1 MGHLQALRLGLSPDR
16 RVAIAVASLGVLL
29 ATASVVAY
37 RSYGQAR
44 DLRAVAEH
52 DRRDALTAE
61 RAISAFWRERESI
74 GEYLMIPSRSIADEA
89 RRRRAAFAALA
100 GESIAASATPESV
113 RESAFFRRA
122 LKANAALDD
131 VLTEPSLFSNDPAA
145 IPQILKRLHKA
156 ESSVLLPLHAVY
168 QLNESQYAQ
177 REARARSATRDA
189 LHIELASALLVLAG
203 IGWFA
208 VFASGLVKRVDR
220 SNAALRDAD
229 QLKDEFINTVSHEL
243 RTPITSIQGYL
254 ELLLD
259 TEGAGADP
267 LTDEQRRFL
276 QTVTRSSERLLHLVN
291 DLLLVAQAR
300 AGRLE
305 MNKAPCDLVQVAR
318 QAVESAFAAASKN
331 GVALTLRPMVKQA
344 PVSADAPRLGQA
356 IDNLISNAIKFT
368 PAGGTIDVEVS
379 QIGRDSRITITD
391 TGAGMTAAELS
402 QLFERFFRTQAAKDG
417 NIKGT
422 GLGLTITK
430 SIIEAHGGT
439 IGVTSEPGTGTAF
452 TINLADGS
460 ASAEPQAPR
469 RLRPARADASL

>member
-1 MGHLQALRLGLSPDR
+1 MGYFQALRLGLSPGR
-16 RVAIAVASLGVLL
+16 RVAIAVASLGVLV
-29 ATASVVAY
+29 ATASAVAY
-37 RSYGQAR
+37 HSYGKAR

-52 DRRDALTAE
+52 DRRDALIAE
-61 RAISAFWRERESI
+61 RSISAFWRERESI
-74 GEYLMIPSRSIADEA
+74 GEYLMIPSPSLAAEA
-89 RRRRAAFAALA
+89 ERRRTAFEALA
-100 GESIAASATPESV
+100 GQSVAASETPESV
-113 RESAFFRRA
+113 REAAFFRRA
-122 LKANAALDD
+122 LTANAALDD
-131 VLTEPSLFSNDPAA
+131 VLTEPSLLSNDRRA
-145 IPQILKRLHKA
+145 IAEILKRLHEA
-156 ESSVLLPLHAVY
+156 ESSVLLPLRAVY

-189 LHIELASALLVLAG
+189 LHVELASALLVLAG

-208 VFASGLVKRVDR
+208 VFATGLVKRVDR

-259 TEGAGADP
+259 TEAAGADP

-276 QTVTRSSERLLHLVN
+276 ETVTRSSVRLLHLVN

-300 AGRLE
+300 AGQLE

-318 QAVESAFAAASKN
+318 HAVESAFAAAAKS
-331 GVALTLRPMVKQA
+331 GVALTLRPMVKEA
-344 PVSADAPRLGQA
+344 RVNADAPRLGQA

-379 QIGRDSRITITD
+379 QAERASRITITD
-391 TGAGMTAAELS
+391 TGAGMTASELG
-402 QLFERFFRTQAAKDG
+402 QLFERFFRTQSAKEG

-439 IGVTSEPGTGTAF
+439 IEVTSEPGTGTAF
-452 TINLADGS
+452 TITLADGS

>member
-1 MGHLQALRLGLSPDR
+1 MGQLQALRLGLSPGR

-29 ATASVVAY
+29 ATASAVAY
-37 RSYGQAR
+37 HSYGKAR

-74 GEYLMIPSRSIADEA
+74 GEYLMIPSRSIASEA
-89 RRRRAAFAALA
+89 RRQTAAFEALA
-100 GESIAASATPESV
+100 GQSLAASDTPESV
-113 RESAFFRRA
+113 RESAFFTRA
-122 LKANAALDD
+122 LNANAALTNVVKAPSLRRNDPTALRQ
-131 VLTEPSLFSNDPAA
+131 VLT
-145 IPQILKRLHKA
+145 RLRDA
-156 ESSVLLPLHAVY
+156 ESSVLLPLRAVY

-203 IGWFA
+203 FCWFA
-208 VFASGLVKRVDR
+208 VFATGLVKRVDR
-220 SNAALRDAD
+220 SNAGLRDAD

-259 TEGAGADP
+259 TEGSGADP

-331 GVALTLRPMVKQA
+331 GVSLALRPTVKEA
-344 PVSADAPRLGQA
+344 RVSADAARLGQA

-368 PAGGTIDVEVS
+368 PAGGRIDVEVS
-379 QIGRDSRITITD
+379 QAGGDSRITITD
-391 TGAGMTAAELS
+391 TGAGMTAVELS
-402 QLFERFFRTQAAKDG
+402 QLFERFFRAQSAKEG

-430 SIIEAHGGT
+430 SIIDAHGGT
-439 IGVTSEPGTGTAF
+439 IEVTSEPGTGTAF
-452 TINLADGS
+452 TITLADGS
-460 ASAEPQAPR
+460 ASAQSQSPR